1 MRRHLLEQAKARG
14 PHGVNHLRELLQ
26 WEVLVALHSAEAFK
40 EVAFV
45 GGTCLRLVH
54 GLHRFS
60 EDLDFSAQTSGKL
73 TLVDWVLQVERHLA
87 DCDLADVEVTSKNT
101 SASVMS
107 VWVKFP
113 SLLNELGASAMP
125 TQKLGIKL
133 EFDVDPPG
141 GATFE
146 RYVVSSPRLMA
157 LTVYDLSSL
166 MSGKLHAILARP
178 YTKGRDWYDLVWYLG
193 RHTEPNLPMLDAAL
207 AQIPSQL
214 CKMASDWRAGVSL
227 AVRAVNWSEVQKDVG
242 PFLEIAEE
250 VKMLNPDIVTD
261 LLRRR

>member
-1 MRRHLLEQAKARG
+1 MREQFLEQAKARG
-14 PHGVNHLRELLQ
+14 PHGINHLRELLQ
-26 WEVLVALHSAEAFK
+26 WEILAALHSAEAFK

-60 EDLDFSAQTSGKL
+60 EDLDFSAQKPGELALACWTRH
-73 TLVDWVLQVERHLA
+73 VEKHLG
-87 DCDLADVEVTSKNT
+87 DCDLADVEVTGKNAG
-101 SASVMS
+101 ASVAS

-133 EFDVDPPG
+133 EFDANPPR

-146 RYVVSSPRLMA
+146 RHVVSSPRLMA
-157 LTVYDLSSL
+157 LTTHDLPSL
-166 MSGKLHAILARP
+166 MAGKLHAILARP

-193 RHTEPNLPMLDAAL
+193 RRTEPNLTMLDAAL
-207 AQIPSQL
+207 GQIPSPW
-214 CKMASDWRAGVSL
+214 CKTATDWKAGVLS
-227 AVRAVNWSEVQKDVG
+227 AARAANWAQVQRDVG
-242 PFLEIAEE
+242 PFLEIAGEID
-250 VKMLNPDIVTD
+250 MLDQNVVADV
-261 LLRRR
+261 LKGY

>member
-1 MRRHLLEQAKARG
+1 M
-14 PHGVNHLRELLQ
+14 
-26 WEVLVALHSAEAFK
+26 HSAEAFK

-60 EDLDFSAQTSGKL
+60 EDLDFSAQTPGKL
-73 TLVDWVLQVERHLA
+73 EIADWMRHVERHLG
-87 DCDLADVEVTSKNT
+87 DCDLADVEVTGRNAGAVVS
-101 SASVMS
+101 S

-133 EFDVDPPG
+133 EFDANPPG

-146 RYVVSSPRLMA
+146 RHIVSSPRLMA
-157 LTVYDLSSL
+157 LTTHDLSSL
-166 MSGKLHAILARP
+166 MAGKLHAILARP

-193 RHTEPNLPMLDAAL
+193 RRTEPNIPMLDAAL
-207 AQIPSQL
+207 AQIASPW
-214 CKMASDWRAGVSL
+214 CKVAKDWRAALSSVVQ
-227 AVRAVNWSEVQKDVG
+227 AANWSEVRRDVG
-242 PFLEIAEE
+242 PFLEIAGE
-250 VKMLNPDIVTD
+250 VKMLDQDVVGD
-261 LLRRR
+261 LVEGR